1 MEIRKALRTG
11 GIAALVCIAEK
22 LLFGLFGGDQ
32 VIAEAVPV
40 LVAFMPPV
48 GIGLLVGSGAYIV
61 FVLLSAKR
69 RKDNRKKMDIVCDLG
84 SLLHVLQRSRN
95 GSYVGEEERQSAKL
109 VFEKYKRW
117 MPKSPDDAGLYARV
131 ARISKIMQMY
141 GYKDGM
147 KKVDKEMKQCGETEG
162 A

>member
-1 MEIRKALRTG
+1 MEIRKAIRTG
-11 GIAALVCIAEK
+11 GIAALVCIAEE

-48 GIGLLVGSGAYIV
+48 GIGLLVGSGAYVV
-61 FVLLSAKR
+61 FVLLSTKK
-69 RKDNRKKMDIVCDLG
+69 RKDDRKKMEIVYDFR
-84 SLLHVLQRSRN
+84 SLLHVLERRRQSF
-95 GSYVGEEERQSAKL
+95 YIGEEEKQSAKL

-117 MPKSPDDAGLYARV
+117 MPKSLDDAGLYARV
-131 ARISKIMQMY
+131 ARISEIMQMY

-147 KKVDKEMKQCGETEG
+147 KKVDEEMKQCGETEG